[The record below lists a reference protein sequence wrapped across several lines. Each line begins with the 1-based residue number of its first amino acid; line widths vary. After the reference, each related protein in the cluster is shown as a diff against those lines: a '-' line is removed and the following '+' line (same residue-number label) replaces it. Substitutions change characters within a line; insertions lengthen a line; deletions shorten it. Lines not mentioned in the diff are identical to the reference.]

1 MPDMSQSPETP
12 FDADRTRD
20 LGVPDD
26 TTTPLAAGSDPT
38 RPPRPAPAPDT
49 PAAAAA
55 SAVSAVSA
63 ARPEQVGEYHV
74 VGELGRGGMGVVYVA
89 EDPRLKR
96 RIAIKVLPVAVAA
109 DPEWLA
115 RFEREAQLLAA
126 LNHPNIA
133 TIHSLEAAGS
143 LRFLTLELIPGEDL
157 SARIARGPLG
167 IDEALTLCRQIA
179 AALEVAHK
187 RGVVHLDIKPGNVRI
202 TPDGLVKVL
211 DFGLAR
217 AVAAEPADGAASAG
231 AAGAGAASAG
241 AASAGAAGAAE
252 SGSIIGSPGYMS
264 PEQMRGEPLDH
275 RTDLWALGCIL
286 YECLTGRRA
295 FRGASI
301 KEICAATFHQDPDWQ
316 ALPAELPPVLH
327 ATLRRTLAKQAAD
340 RPAAAAELRRALEE
354 AIQERTLRA
363 LTAARREERVAA
375 PNNLPVAV
383 TSFVGRRSEQAA
395 IKELLAAT
403 RLLTLSGIGGC
414 GKTRLSLEVARE
426 IIAEYADGAWLVE
439 LAPLANAE
447 LVPQAV
453 AHGLGLKEEPHQP
466 TIETLVAHLKPR
478 SMLLLL
484 DNCEHLLG
492 ACADLVAILL
502 RSCPGLRIIATSREG
517 LGIPGES
524 IFHVPPLAVPTG
536 RSFSPEELGQVESVQ
551 LFVERARVVNATFTL
566 NAATFAPV
574 REICRHLDGIPLA
587 IELAVARI
595 KVMSAAEIA
604 SHLDDRFRL
613 LTGGSRTALPH
624 HQTLRALIDWSY
636 ESLTPHEAAVFRR
649 LSFFAGGWT
658 LDSAGAVCAGD
669 DLEEWEVLDLL
680 SRLVDKSLVEIDA
693 EGGQRT
699 GKTRYRM
706 LETVR
711 SYARQRLGEQGESDG
726 TRERHLAHFLSWAE
740 AADRQLTGEEQ
751 GLWLSRIEA
760 EHDNLRLAVDTCR
773 SADHDATCG
782 LRLAGALGRFWEV
795 HGHWSE
801 GRGVCAEMIA
811 RPGPGDPAARAKVLV
826 CAGNL
831 ALSQGDGVEAR
842 RAYEESLAIRR
853 RLGDKPGIAQSLNS
867 LGLIAW
873 TRGAFDESRQLYEE
887 SLAVR
892 RELGDER
899 GIALSL
905 NNLANLARDQGEHD
919 EARRLHEESLSIKRR
934 LGDRRGIA
942 SSLNNLGVVL
952 RRLGDYRR
960 ARTCYEESLGIR
972 REIGDKQGIAQS
984 LNSLGNLAEEEGEH
998 AEARALHV
1006 ESLAIKRE
1014 LGDRR
1019 GTVVSLVNIANVLR
1033 RQGEFAGARLLLE
1046 ESLDLERESDS
1057 PKRIAVLLHM
1067 LGVVCEKQGDHAVAR
1082 SFLTE
1087 SLTIRHEIGDRSG
1100 VAEALESLALLATAT
1115 GEGERAAFLL
1125 GAADAHGGGA
1135 SVEVAA
1141 TSSERTTSEAALRAA
1156 LGDELYAR
1164 KWDEGQKAPLEAA
1177 VRFALGALG
1186 PF

>member
-1 MPDMSQSPETP
+1 MSQSPHHP
-12 FDADRTRD
+12 PDPDRTRD
-20 LGVPDD
+20 VAVPEDA
-26 TTTPLAAGSDPT
+26 TAPLAAGGEPT
-38 RPPRPAPAPDT
+38 RAARPLPPSPA
-49 PAAAAA
+49 
-55 SAVSAVSA
+55 VA
-63 ARPEQVGEYHV
+63 ARPERVGDYRV

-89 EDPRLKR
+89 EDPRLR
-96 RIAIKVLPVAVAA
+96 RQIAIKVLPAAVAA

-126 LNHPNIA
+126 LSHPNIA
-133 TIHSLEAAGS
+133 TIHSLEMAGS

-157 SARIARGPLG
+157 SARIAQGPL
-167 IDEALTLCRQIA
+167 DVDDTLNFCRQIA

-217 AVAAEPADGAASAG
+217 AVAAGAEEGEAGGRVESTAAD
-231 AAGAGAASAG
+231 
-241 AASAGAAGAAE
+241 

-264 PEQMRGEPLDH
+264 PEQLRGEELDH

-295 FRGASI
+295 FWGASLR
-301 KEICAATFHQDPDWQ
+301 EICAATCDQDPDWQ
-316 ALPAELPPVLH
+316 ALPAELPTALR
-327 ATLRRTLAKQAAD
+327 ATLQRALAKPVAD
-340 RPAAAAELRRALEE
+340 RLASAAELRRALEE
-354 AIQERTLRA
+354 AIQERALRA
-363 LTAARREERVAA
+363 LTAARREERAEV
-375 PNNLPVAV
+375 PNNLPVPA
-383 TSFVGRRSEQAA
+383 TSFVGRRGEQAA
-395 IKELLAAT
+395 IKDLLAGT

-414 GKTRLSLEVARE
+414 GKTRLALEVARE
-426 IIAEYADGAWLVE
+426 VIAGYADGAWLVE
-439 LAPLANAE
+439 FAPLANPQ
-447 LVPQAV
+447 LVPLAV
-453 AHGLGLKEEPHQP
+453 AKVLGLKEEPNQP
-466 TIETLVAHLKPR
+466 TIEMLAAHLKQKC
-478 SMLLLL
+478 MLLVL

-492 ACADLVAILL
+492 ACADLVATLL
-502 RSCPGLRIIATSREG
+502 RSSPELRIIATSREG

-524 IFHVPPLAVPTG
+524 VFHVPPLAVPTG
-536 RSFSPEELGQVESVQ
+536 RSFSPEELAQVESVQ
-551 LFVERARVVNATFTL
+551 LFVERARVVSPAFVL

-595 KVMSAAEIA
+595 KAMSPAEIA

-649 LSFFAGGWT
+649 LSVFAGGWT
-658 LDSAGAVCAGD
+658 FNSAEAVCAGD
-669 DLEEWEVLDLL
+669 DIEEWEVLDLL
-680 SRLVDKSLVEIDA
+680 SRLVDKSLVELDA

-711 SYARQRLGEQGESDG
+711 SYARERLGEQGERDS
-726 TRERHLAHFLSWAE
+726 TRGRHLAHFLALAE
-740 AADRQLTGEEQ
+740 GADRQLTGEEQ
-751 GLWLSRIEA
+751 GLWLSRLDA
-760 EHDNLRLAVDTCR
+760 DHDNLRLAVETSR
-773 SADHDATCG
+773 RADVDATCG

-795 HGHWSE
+795 HGHWTE
-801 GRGVCAEMIA
+801 GRAICAEMVA
-811 RPGPGDPAARAKVLV
+811 RPDPADQAARAKVLV

-831 ALSQGDGVEAR
+831 ALCQGDSTEAR
-842 RAYEESLAIRR
+842 RVYAESLALRR
-853 RLGDKPGIAQSLNS
+853 QLGDQPGVAQSLNS

-873 TRGAFDESRQLYEE
+873 TRGEFAESQHLYEE

-899 GIALSL
+899 GVALSL
-905 NNLANLARDQGEHD
+905 NNLANLARDQGEH
-919 EARRLHEESLSIKRR
+919 EKARRLHEESLSIKRR

-952 RRLGDYRR
+952 RRLGDYRQ
-960 ARTCYEESLGIR
+960 ARTCYEESLAIR

-984 LNSLGNLAEEEGEH
+984 LNSLGNLAETEGEY

-1033 RQGEFAGARLLLE
+1033 QQGEFAGARMLLE
-1046 ESLDLERESDS
+1046 ESLDIERETGS
-1057 PKRIAVLLHM
+1057 PKRIGVLLHM
-1067 LGVVCEKQGDHAVAR
+1067 LGVVCAKQEDRATAR
-1082 SFLTE
+1082 SFLAE
-1087 SLTIRHEIGDRSG
+1087 SLTIRSEAGDSPG
-1100 VAEALESLALLATAT
+1100 VASVLESMAFLAAAG
-1115 GEGERAAFLL
+1115 GEAERAAFLL
-1125 GAADAHGGGA
+1125 GAADAHGADAG
-1135 SVEVAA
+1135 VEVAA
-1141 TSSERTTSEAALRAA
+1141 FEAERTASEAAMQAA
-1156 LGDELYAR
+1156 LGAELYAR
-1164 KWDEGQKAPLEAA
+1164 KWEEGKQSPLAA
-1177 VRFALGALG
+1177 VIRFALGEAG
-1186 PF
+1186 AEP